1 MIPQLSSF
9 KIGLEH
15 WKNYYGMNTAEL
27 NLVVKLFKEK
37 VSNPQQDIRLADD
50 VEILSKYGLEGF
62 KEAKGL
68 LEGMCIYVD

>member
-1 MIPQLSSF
+1 
-9 KIGLEH
+9 
-15 WKNYYGMNTAEL
+15 MNKAEL

-37 VSNPQQDIRLADD
+37 VSNPQQNIKLTDD

-62 KEAKGL
+62 KEAKEL

>member
-9 KIGLEH
+9 EIGLEH
-15 WKNYYGMNTAEL
+15 WKNYYDMNKAEL

-37 VSNPQQDIRLADD
+37 VSNPQQDIKLTDD

-62 KEAKGL
+62 KQAKEL
-68 LEGMCIYVD
+68 LEDMCIYMD

>member
-1 MIPQLSSF
+1 
-9 KIGLEH
+9 
-15 WKNYYGMNTAEL
+15 MNTAEL

-62 KEAKGL
+62 KEAKKL
-68 LEGMCIYVD
+68 LEGMGIYMD